1 MTSLGTHTLHRWA
14 VPEFACIV
22 WQLSAIHG
30 KGEATPSY
38 EALKKF
44 DNEAGRVTRQIRR
57 AQQKIETMQTK
68 VIRVLLTTVR
78 LLDRRLTQAG

>member
-1 MTSLGTHTLHRWA
+1 MFGNLVRSM
-14 VPEFACIV
+14 
-22 WQLSAIHG
+22 G
-30 KGEATPSY
+30 KAKQHLAM

-44 DNEAGRVTRQIRR
+44 DNEAGRVMRQIRR

-78 LLDRRLTQAG
+78 LLDRRITQAG

>member
-1 MTSLGTHTLHRWA
+1 M
-14 VPEFACIV
+14 
-22 WQLSAIHG
+22 G
-30 KGEATPSY
+30 KAKQHLAM

-44 DNEAGRVTRQIRR
+44 DNEAGRVMRQIRR

-78 LLDRRLTQAG
+78 LLDRRITQAG